1 MTQEE
6 QAAFVKAY
14 SNNVAHH
21 PDSLVANFVSRYE
34 AGEDMDYSF
43 EYTSIVDALGMWHDA
58 IRWKLEQQ
66 KGASNK
72 DEAEDLKQIEIDNL
86 KAELQYFYGGGK

>member
-1 MTQEE
+1 MTPAE

-21 PDSLVANFVSRYE
+21 PDSLVSDFVARYE

-43 EYTSIVDALGMWHDA
+43 EHTSIMDALGMWHDA
-58 IRWKLEQQ
+58 IKWKLEQLSGT
-66 KGASNK
+66 GA
-72 DEAEDLKQIEIDNL
+72 
-86 KAELQYFYGGGK
+86 

>member
-1 MTQEE
+1 MSPNE

-21 PDSLVANFVSRYE
+21 PDSLVADFVARYE

-58 IRWKLEQQ
+58 IRWKLEQLS
-66 KGASNK
+66 GT
-72 DEAEDLKQIEIDNL
+72 
-86 KAELQYFYGGGK
+86 GT

>member
-1 MTQEE
+1 MTPQA
-6 QAAFVKAY
+6 QAAFVKSY

-21 PDSLVANFVSRYE
+21 PDSLVANFVARYE

-58 IRWKLEQQ
+58 VKFAKE
-66 KGASNK
+66 KP
-72 DEAEDLKQIEIDNL
+72 
-86 KAELQYFYGGGK
+86 